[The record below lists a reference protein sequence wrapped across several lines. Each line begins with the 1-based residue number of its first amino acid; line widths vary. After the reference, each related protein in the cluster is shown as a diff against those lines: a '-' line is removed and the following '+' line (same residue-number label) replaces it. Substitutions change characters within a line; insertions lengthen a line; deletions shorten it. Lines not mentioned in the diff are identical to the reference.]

1 MAGSTDQ
8 ISLNSEAIYSGYQS
22 VNYAKKSMSS
32 LFSLLSANNVDYSL
46 ISNLGFDYQSII
58 NNLNEQ
64 YNKLTDYSS
73 RLLKVKNILL
83 KADPN
88 NEYLFQQIDLQ
99 FIGMDMGDNPSETDL
114 ITYFNTMK
122 KVYYTAKGKDI
133 NELSDFEKAIIK
145 NYEES
150 GYADFDEY
158 QNLINEISQ
167 LKGEYSELNKQNQMG
182 AGLGG
187 YSISTDS
194 EKYNENQNRLIE
206 LTKKLDELES
216 RSSFLEKGLKEK
228 GLLELSGW
236 EELKIAGS
244 KYIDTLKDFKDN
256 IANGE
261 FEEAHDNIKT
271 LQATNAVVL
280 GKVTSGILKIG
291 EYVQDG
297 VAMLETTGASVITL
311 GIDAVFGTNYTDDMW
326 KSTMDYVAIDQV
338 GNIEKGFYE
347 NTSLGKELNDE
358 SILKYNSKG
367 AESIKNAS
375 KKVGEMVAATAVTVA
390 TGGTAAPL
398 VAAGIGFLEGTG
410 QGGEKYFSMID
421 ENGNYTNR
429 NVKGIGLSYLEG
441 IQKGSEWYISG
452 QVGSGIYN
460 GVKSF
465 VNPASI
471 TKEVASRATGN
482 TFKDAVVNTIK
493 LPDMYVDFAAA
504 TAKAGAGYITN
515 GEVNWKDYAFEMGF
529 AVLGNF
535 AGELLSA
542 AGANKALKN
551 QNKVSDGKTML
562 ENIDEQ
568 IARANITSKETGAA
582 SQIKI
587 HSIEDLTD
595 KQLEAI
601 SDKQLVCFVVDS
613 KKQPVSFEDAFIEL
627 KRSGKI
633 PADSPL
639 MKEYQNEITRQI
651 QYANYRAGSHD
662 NFMSVRVDS
671 LGDLTDGQ
679 LRMIGNRD
687 LVSFQVT
694 SKNGEIVSFEDAF
707 IELKRSGKIP
717 ADSPLMKEYQ
727 NEITRQIQYAN
738 YRAGSHDNF
747 MSVRVDSLG
756 DLTDGQLRMIGNRDL
771 VSFQVTSKNG
781 EIVSFEDAFIE
792 LKRSGKIP
800 ADSPLMKEYQ
810 NEITRQIQ
818 YANYRAGSHD
828 NFMSVRVDS
837 LDDLTFDQL
846 QAIEKKGL
854 VSFQVVS
861 KNNEILSF
869 EDVFDEYIK
878 SNLHQLE
885 VVADADMLR
894 LIKQYDLVDESD
906 IIRTMDN
913 IQALYEEGRIA
924 AELKYNTFLKNFREH
939 RFGHAS
945 YVAEYA
951 DNLVKDV
958 PNADGLYVLYGGI
971 THDLG
976 MMGGVVKID
985 GKYRLIDEFVDEL
998 KISLDAK
1005 DISGAEL
1012 AFKNGLID
1020 AGKDNAKR
1028 INGLSDEMW
1037 ESLSK
1042 AQQKG
1047 YIASTWSKL
1056 TDIEKS
1062 AILEKWL
1069 KDGADGLVR
1078 KNHPLNSGIL
1088 DVIMMEDLIPSQ
1100 LDSKKVAL
1108 LAMSHSK
1115 STSGIKDYT
1124 NKGQWKECVDKLAQA
1139 CNTSKPGSFSDAD
1152 VSRLKAM
1159 IDNEKEFETLCNEAL
1174 CIRDADAM
1182 AQMITTVGKDGKKI
1196 GLVMQPGGFS
1206 VVNNYAARGA
1216 DFNIPVA
1223 SADDEIK
1230 AIKDKLYFTDGK
1242 EPIEVTNNFSKK
1254 IHAGEG
1260 NLTFGSHFDGTSYT
1274 ARIMPVE
1281 ANEFPNST
1289 FDAIDERLGEIIT
1302 YTNCTQRKVEIV
1314 LPAAAKD
1321 TALGKFYKDAL
1332 EKLKSK
1338 QLASITEQVVSGKM
1352 TKEIGDRCEEYI
1364 KHGLDVVFE

>member
-1 MAGSTDQ
+1 
-8 ISLNSEAIYSGYQS
+8 
-22 VNYAKKSMSS
+22 
-32 LFSLLSANNVDYSL
+32 
-46 ISNLGFDYQSII
+46 
-58 NNLNEQ
+58 
-64 YNKLTDYSS
+64 
-73 RLLKVKNILL
+73 
-83 KADPN
+83 
-88 NEYLFQQIDLQ
+88 
-99 FIGMDMGDNPSETDL
+99 
-114 ITYFNTMK
+114 
-122 KVYYTAKGKDI
+122 
-133 NELSDFEKAIIK
+133 
-145 NYEES
+145 
-150 GYADFDEY
+150 
-158 QNLINEISQ
+158 
-167 LKGEYSELNKQNQMG
+167 MG

-236 EELKIAGS
+236 EELKIAGA

-671 LGDLTDGQ
+671 LDDLTDGQ

-747 MSVRVDSLG
+747 MSVRVDSLD

>member
-1 MAGSTDQ
+1 MEGSADQ

-46 ISNLGFDYQSII
+46 IANLGFDYQSII

-114 ITYFNTMK
+114 IAYFNTMK
-122 KVYYTAKGKDI
+122 NVYYTAKGKDV

-158 QNLINEISQ
+158 QNLMSEISQ
-167 LKGEYSELNKQNQMG
+167 LKAEYSEANKQVQMG

-187 YSISTDS
+187 YSVSTDF

-216 RSSFLEKGLKEK
+216 RSSFLEKNLKEK
-228 GLLELSGW
+228 GLIELSGW
-236 EELKIAGS
+236 EELKVAGS
-244 KYIDTLKDFKDN
+244 KYIDTLKDFKNN
-256 IANGE
+256 IVNGE

-280 GKVTSGILKIG
+280 EKVTSGVLKIG
-291 EYVQDG
+291 EYIQDG
-297 VAMLETTGASVITL
+297 TIMLKTTGASVITL

-326 KSTMDYVAIDQV
+326 ESTMDYVAIDQV
-338 GNIEKGFYE
+338 GNIEKVFYE

-375 KKVGEMVAATAVTVA
+375 KKVGEIAAATAITIA
-390 TGGTAAPL
+390 TGGAAAPL

-410 QGGEKYFSMID
+410 QGGEKYFSMTD

-429 NVKGIGLSYLEG
+429 SVKDIGLSYLEG
-441 IQKGSEWYISG
+441 IQKGAEWYISG

-471 TKEVASRATGN
+471 TREVASRATGN

-515 GEVNWKDYAFEMGF
+515 GKVNWKDYAFEMGF

-542 AGANKALKN
+542 AAANKTI
-551 QNKVSDGKTML
+551 DG
-562 ENIDEQ
+562 Q
-568 IARANITSKETGAA
+568 IAKANIVSKETGAV

-587 HSIEDLTD
+587 HSI
-595 KQLEAI
+595 K
-601 SDKQLVCFVVDS
+601 
-613 KKQPVSFEDAFIEL
+613 
-627 KRSGKI
+627 
-633 PADSPL
+633 
-639 MKEYQNEITRQI
+639 
-651 QYANYRAGSHD
+651 
-662 NFMSVRVDS
+662 
-671 LGDLTDGQ
+671 
-679 LRMIGNRD
+679 
-687 LVSFQVT
+687 
-694 SKNGEIVSFEDAF
+694 
-707 IELKRSGKIP
+707 
-717 ADSPLMKEYQ
+717 
-727 NEITRQIQYAN
+727 
-738 YRAGSHDNF
+738 
-747 MSVRVDSLG
+747 
-756 DLTDGQLRMIGNRDL
+756 
-771 VSFQVTSKNG
+771 
-781 EIVSFEDAFIE
+781 
-792 LKRSGKIP
+792 
-800 ADSPLMKEYQ
+800 
-810 NEITRQIQ
+810 
-818 YANYRAGSHD
+818 
-828 NFMSVRVDS
+828 
-837 LDDLTFDQL
+837 DLTFDQL

-885 VVADADMLR
+885 VVADADMIR
-894 LIKQYDLVDESD
+894 LIKQYDLIDESN
-906 IIRTMDN
+906 IKRTMDN

-924 AELKYNTFLKNFREH
+924 AESKYNTFFQNFREH

-951 DNLVKDV
+951 DNLAKDV

-976 MMGGVVKID
+976 MLGGVVKID
-985 GKYRLIDEFVDEL
+985 GKYRLVDEFVDEL
-998 KISLDAK
+998 RNSLK
-1005 DISGAEL
+1005 VNDINGAEL
-1012 AFKNGLID
+1012 AFRNGLID

-1037 ESLSK
+1037 KSLSK

-1062 AILEKWL
+1062 TILEKWL

-1088 DVIMMEDLIPSQ
+1088 DVIMMDDLIPSQ

-1159 IDNEKEFETLCNEAL
+1159 IDNEKEFEALCNEAL

-1206 VVNNYAARGA
+1206 VVNNYAPRGA

-1230 AIKDKLYFTDGK
+1230 AIKDKLYFTDGR
-1242 EPIEVTNNFSKK
+1242 EPIEVSSNFSKK

-1274 ARIMPVE
+1274 ARMIPVE

-1314 LPAAAKD
+1314 LPAAAED
-1321 TALGKFYKDAL
+1321 TALGNFYKDAL
-1332 EKLKSK
+1332 KKLKSK
-1338 QLASITEQVVSGKM
+1338 QMASITEQVATGKM
-1352 TKEIGDRCEEYI
+1352 TKEIGDRCKEYLE
-1364 KHGLDVVFE
+1364 HGLDVVFE

>member
-46 ISNLGFDYQSII
+46 ITNLGFDYQSII

-542 AGANKALKN
+542 AGANKALKS

-568 IARANITSKETGAA
+568 IVRANITSKETGAA

-613 KKQPVSFEDAFIEL
+613 KKQP
-627 KRSGKI
+627 
-633 PADSPL
+633 
-639 MKEYQNEITRQI
+639 
-651 QYANYRAGSHD
+651 
-662 NFMSVRVDS
+662 
-671 LGDLTDGQ
+671 
-679 LRMIGNRD
+679 
-687 LVSFQVT
+687 
-694 SKNGEIVSFEDAF
+694 
-707 IELKRSGKIP
+707 
-717 ADSPLMKEYQ
+717 
-727 NEITRQIQYAN
+727 
-738 YRAGSHDNF
+738 
-747 MSVRVDSLG
+747 
-756 DLTDGQLRMIGNRDL
+756 
-771 VSFQVTSKNG
+771 
-781 EIVSFEDAFIE
+781 VSFEDAFIE

-1242 EPIEVTNNFSKK
+1242 DPIEVTNNFSKK

-1321 TALGKFYKDAL
+1321 TALGKFYEDAL

-1364 KHGLDVVFE
+1364 EHGLKVVFE

>member
-1 MAGSTDQ
+1 MEGSADQ

-46 ISNLGFDYQSII
+46 IANLGFDYQSII

-83 KADPN
+83 EADPN

-114 ITYFNTMK
+114 IAYFNTMK
-122 KVYYTAKGKDI
+122 NVYYTAKGKDV

-158 QNLINEISQ
+158 QNLMSEISQ
-167 LKGEYSELNKQNQMG
+167 LKAEYSEANKQVQMG

-187 YSISTDS
+187 YSVSTDF

-216 RSSFLEKGLKEK
+216 RSSFLEKNLKEK
-228 GLLELSGW
+228 GLIELSGW
-236 EELKIAGS
+236 EELKVAGS
-244 KYIDTLKDFKDN
+244 KYIDTLKDFKNN
-256 IANGE
+256 IVNGE

-280 GKVTSGILKIG
+280 EKVTSGILKIG
-291 EYVQDG
+291 EYIQDG
-297 VAMLETTGASVITL
+297 TIMLKTTGASVITL

-326 KSTMDYVAIDQV
+326 ESTMDYVAIDQV
-338 GNIEKGFYE
+338 GNIEKVFYE

-375 KKVGEMVAATAVTVA
+375 KKVGEIAAATAITIA
-390 TGGTAAPL
+390 TGGAAAPL

-410 QGGEKYFSMID
+410 QGGEKYFSMTD

-429 NVKGIGLSYLEG
+429 NVKDIGLSYLEG
-441 IQKGSEWYISG
+441 IQKGAEWYISG

-471 TKEVASRATGN
+471 TREVASRATGN

-515 GEVNWKDYAFEMGF
+515 GKVNWKDYAFEMGF

-542 AGANKALKN
+542 AAANKTFVK
-551 QNKVSDGKTML
+551 
-562 ENIDEQ
+562 NIDEQ
-568 IARANITSKETGAA
+568 IARANIASKEAGAV

-587 HSIEDLTD
+587 HSIE
-595 KQLEAI
+595 
-601 SDKQLVCFVVDS
+601 
-613 KKQPVSFEDAFIEL
+613 
-627 KRSGKI
+627 
-633 PADSPL
+633 
-639 MKEYQNEITRQI
+639 
-651 QYANYRAGSHD
+651 
-662 NFMSVRVDS
+662 
-671 LGDLTDGQ
+671 
-679 LRMIGNRD
+679 
-687 LVSFQVT
+687 
-694 SKNGEIVSFEDAF
+694 
-707 IELKRSGKIP
+707 
-717 ADSPLMKEYQ
+717 
-727 NEITRQIQYAN
+727 
-738 YRAGSHDNF
+738 
-747 MSVRVDSLG
+747 
-756 DLTDGQLRMIGNRDL
+756 
-771 VSFQVTSKNG
+771 
-781 EIVSFEDAFIE
+781 
-792 LKRSGKIP
+792 
-800 ADSPLMKEYQ
+800 
-810 NEITRQIQ
+810 
-818 YANYRAGSHD
+818 
-828 NFMSVRVDS
+828 
-837 LDDLTFDQL
+837 DLTFDQL
-846 QAIEKKGL
+846 QAIEKKRL

-976 MMGGVVKID
+976 MLGGVVKID

-998 KISLDAK
+998 RNSLKVNDVN
-1005 DISGAEL
+1005 GAEL
-1012 AFKNGLID
+1012 AFRNGLID

-1088 DVIMMEDLIPSQ
+1088 DVIMMDDLIPSQ

-1152 VSRLKAM
+1152 VSRFKAM
-1159 IDNEKEFETLCNEAL
+1159 IDNEKEFEALCNEAL

-1182 AQMITTVGKDGKKI
+1182 AQMITIVGKDGKKI

-1230 AIKDKLYFTDGK
+1230 AIKDKLYFTDGR

-1314 LPAAAKD
+1314 LPAAAEG
-1321 TALGKFYKDAL
+1321 TALGDFYKEAL

-1364 KHGLDVVFE
+1364 EHGLKVVFE

>member
-1 MAGSTDQ
+1 MEGSADQ

-83 KADPN
+83 EADPN

-114 ITYFNTMK
+114 IAYFNTMK
-122 KVYYTAKGKDI
+122 KVYYTAKGKDV

-158 QNLINEISQ
+158 QELISEISQ
-167 LKGEYSELNKQNQMG
+167 LKAEYSEANKQVQMG

-187 YSISTDS
+187 YSVSTDS

-216 RSSFLEKGLKEK
+216 RSSFLEKNLKEK
-228 GLLELSGW
+228 GLIELSCW
-236 EELKIAGS
+236 EELKVAGS
-244 KYIDTLKDFKDN
+244 KYIDTIKDFKNN
-256 IANGE
+256 IVNGE

-291 EYVQDG
+291 ELLQDG
-297 VAMLETTGASVITL
+297 TIMLETTGASIITL
-311 GIDAVFGTNYTDDMW
+311 GIDAVFGTNYTDNMW
-326 KSTMDYVAIDQV
+326 ESTMDYVAIDQV
-338 GNIEKGFYE
+338 GNIEKVFYE
-347 NTSLGKELNDE
+347 NTLLGKELNDE

-375 KKVGEMVAATAVTVA
+375 KKVGEIAAATAITVV

-410 QGGEKYFSMID
+410 QGGEKYFSMTD

-429 NVKGIGLSYLEG
+429 SVKDIGLSYLEG
-441 IQKGSEWYISG
+441 IQKGAEWYVSG
-452 QVGSGIYN
+452 QVGSGIYS

-471 TKEVASRATGN
+471 TREVASRATGN

-493 LPDMYVDFAAA
+493 SPDMYVDFAAA

-515 GEVNWKDYAFEMGF
+515 GKVNWKDYAFELGF

-542 AGANKALKN
+542 AGANKTI
-551 QNKVSDGKTML
+551 DG
-562 ENIDEQ
+562 Q
-568 IARANITSKETGAA
+568 IAKANIASKKTGAV

-587 HSIEDLTD
+587 HSIE
-595 KQLEAI
+595 
-601 SDKQLVCFVVDS
+601 
-613 KKQPVSFEDAFIEL
+613 
-627 KRSGKI
+627 
-633 PADSPL
+633 
-639 MKEYQNEITRQI
+639 
-651 QYANYRAGSHD
+651 
-662 NFMSVRVDS
+662 
-671 LGDLTDGQ
+671 
-679 LRMIGNRD
+679 
-687 LVSFQVT
+687 
-694 SKNGEIVSFEDAF
+694 
-707 IELKRSGKIP
+707 
-717 ADSPLMKEYQ
+717 
-727 NEITRQIQYAN
+727 
-738 YRAGSHDNF
+738 
-747 MSVRVDSLG
+747 
-756 DLTDGQLRMIGNRDL
+756 
-771 VSFQVTSKNG
+771 
-781 EIVSFEDAFIE
+781 
-792 LKRSGKIP
+792 
-800 ADSPLMKEYQ
+800 
-810 NEITRQIQ
+810 
-818 YANYRAGSHD
+818 
-828 NFMSVRVDS
+828 
-837 LDDLTFDQL
+837 DLTFDQL
-846 QAIEKKGL
+846 QAIEKKRL

-885 VVADADMLR
+885 VVDDADMIR
-894 LIKQYDLVDESD
+894 LIKQYDLIDESN
-906 IIRTMDN
+906 IKRTMDN

-924 AELKYNTFLKNFREH
+924 AESKYNTFFQNFREH

-951 DNLVKDV
+951 DNLAKDV

-976 MMGGVVKID
+976 MLGGVVKID
-985 GKYRLIDEFVDEL
+985 GKYRLVDEFVDEL
-998 KISLDAK
+998 RNSLK
-1005 DISGAEL
+1005 VNDINGAEL
-1012 AFKNGLID
+1012 AFRNGLID

-1047 YIASTWSKL
+1047 YIASTWPKL
-1056 TDIEKS
+1056 TDVEKS

-1159 IDNEKEFETLCNEAL
+1159 IDNEKEFEALCNEAL
-1174 CIRDADAM
+1174 CVRDADAM
-1182 AQMITTVGKDGKKI
+1182 AQMITIVGKDGKKI

-1230 AIKDKLYFTDGK
+1230 AIKDKLYFTDGTK
-1242 EPIEVTNNFSKK
+1242 PVEVSSDFSKK

-1314 LPAAAKD
+1314 LPAAAED
-1321 TALGKFYKDAL
+1321 TALGNFYKDAL

-1338 QLASITEQVVSGKM
+1338 QMASITEQVATGKM
-1352 TKEIGDRCEEYI
+1352 TEEIGDRCKEYLE
-1364 KHGLDVVFE
+1364 HGLDVVFE

>member
-1 MAGSTDQ
+1 MEGSADQ

-46 ISNLGFDYQSII
+46 IANLGFDYQSII

-83 KADPN
+83 EADPN

-114 ITYFNTMK
+114 IAYFNTMK
-122 KVYYTAKGKDI
+122 NVYYTAKGKDV

-158 QNLINEISQ
+158 QNLMSEISQ
-167 LKGEYSELNKQNQMG
+167 LKAEYSEANKQVQMG

-187 YSISTDS
+187 YSVSTDF

-216 RSSFLEKGLKEK
+216 RSSFLEKNLKEK
-228 GLLELSGW
+228 GLIELSGW
-236 EELKIAGS
+236 EELKVAGS
-244 KYIDTLKDFKDN
+244 KYIDTLKDFKNN
-256 IANGE
+256 IVNGE

-280 GKVTSGILKIG
+280 EKVTSGILKIG
-291 EYVQDG
+291 EYIQDG
-297 VAMLETTGASVITL
+297 TIMLKTTGASVITL

-326 KSTMDYVAIDQV
+326 ESTMDYVAIDQV
-338 GNIEKGFYE
+338 GNIEKVFYE

-375 KKVGEMVAATAVTVA
+375 KKVGEIAAATAITVA
-390 TGGTAAPL
+390 TGGAAAPL

-410 QGGEKYFSMID
+410 QGGEKYFSMTD

-429 NVKGIGLSYLEG
+429 SVKDIGLSYLEG
-441 IQKGSEWYISG
+441 IQKGAEWYISG

-471 TKEVASRATGN
+471 TREVASRATGN

-515 GEVNWKDYAFEMGF
+515 GKVNWKDYAFEMGF

-542 AGANKALKN
+542 AAANKTI
-551 QNKVSDGKTML
+551 DGK
-562 ENIDEQ
+562 
-568 IARANITSKETGAA
+568 IAKANIVSKETGAV

-587 HSIEDLTD
+587 HSI
-595 KQLEAI
+595 K
-601 SDKQLVCFVVDS
+601 
-613 KKQPVSFEDAFIEL
+613 
-627 KRSGKI
+627 
-633 PADSPL
+633 
-639 MKEYQNEITRQI
+639 
-651 QYANYRAGSHD
+651 
-662 NFMSVRVDS
+662 
-671 LGDLTDGQ
+671 
-679 LRMIGNRD
+679 
-687 LVSFQVT
+687 
-694 SKNGEIVSFEDAF
+694 
-707 IELKRSGKIP
+707 
-717 ADSPLMKEYQ
+717 
-727 NEITRQIQYAN
+727 
-738 YRAGSHDNF
+738 
-747 MSVRVDSLG
+747 
-756 DLTDGQLRMIGNRDL
+756 
-771 VSFQVTSKNG
+771 
-781 EIVSFEDAFIE
+781 
-792 LKRSGKIP
+792 
-800 ADSPLMKEYQ
+800 
-810 NEITRQIQ
+810 
-818 YANYRAGSHD
+818 
-828 NFMSVRVDS
+828 
-837 LDDLTFDQL
+837 DLTFDQL

-885 VVADADMLR
+885 VVADADMIR
-894 LIKQYDLVDESD
+894 LIKQYDLIDESN
-906 IIRTMDN
+906 IKRTMDN

-924 AELKYNTFLKNFREH
+924 AESKYNTFFQNFREH

-951 DNLVKDV
+951 DNLAKDV

-976 MMGGVVKID
+976 MLGGVVKID
-985 GKYRLIDEFVDEL
+985 GKYRLVDEFVDEL
-998 KISLDAK
+998 RNSLK
-1005 DISGAEL
+1005 VNDINGAEL
-1012 AFKNGLID
+1012 AFRNGLID

-1037 ESLSK
+1037 KSLSK

-1062 AILEKWL
+1062 TILEKWL

-1088 DVIMMEDLIPSQ
+1088 DVIMMDDLIPSQ

-1159 IDNEKEFETLCNEAL
+1159 IDNEKEFEALCNEAL

-1206 VVNNYAARGA
+1206 VVNNYAPRGA

-1230 AIKDKLYFTDGK
+1230 AIKDKLYFTNGK
-1242 EPIEVTNNFSKK
+1242 EPVEVSSNFSKK

-1274 ARIMPVE
+1274 ARMIPVE

-1321 TALGKFYKDAL
+1321 TALGDFYKEAL

-1338 QLASITEQVVSGKM
+1338 QLASITEQVASGKM

-1364 KHGLDVVFE
+1364 EHGLKVVFE

>member
-1 MAGSTDQ
+1 MEGSTDQ

-46 ISNLGFDYQSII
+46 ITNLGFDYQSII

-236 EELKIAGS
+236 EELKVAGS
-244 KYIDTLKDFKDN
+244 KYIDTLKDFKNN
-256 IANGE
+256 IVNGE
-261 FEEAHDNIKT
+261 FEEAQDNIKT

-297 VAMLETTGASVITL
+297 VVMLKTTGASVITL

-410 QGGEKYFSMID
+410 QGGEKYFSMTD

-542 AGANKALKN
+542 AAANKTI
-551 QNKVSDGKTML
+551 DG
-562 ENIDEQ
+562 Q
-568 IARANITSKETGAA
+568 IAKANIASKKTGAV

-587 HSIEDLTD
+587 HSIE
-595 KQLEAI
+595 
-601 SDKQLVCFVVDS
+601 
-613 KKQPVSFEDAFIEL
+613 
-627 KRSGKI
+627 
-633 PADSPL
+633 
-639 MKEYQNEITRQI
+639 
-651 QYANYRAGSHD
+651 
-662 NFMSVRVDS
+662 
-671 LGDLTDGQ
+671 
-679 LRMIGNRD
+679 
-687 LVSFQVT
+687 
-694 SKNGEIVSFEDAF
+694 
-707 IELKRSGKIP
+707 
-717 ADSPLMKEYQ
+717 
-727 NEITRQIQYAN
+727 
-738 YRAGSHDNF
+738 
-747 MSVRVDSLG
+747 
-756 DLTDGQLRMIGNRDL
+756 
-771 VSFQVTSKNG
+771 
-781 EIVSFEDAFIE
+781 
-792 LKRSGKIP
+792 
-800 ADSPLMKEYQ
+800 
-810 NEITRQIQ
+810 
-818 YANYRAGSHD
+818 
-828 NFMSVRVDS
+828 
-837 LDDLTFDQL
+837 DLTFDQL

-894 LIKQYDLVDESD
+894 LIKQYDLVDESN

-976 MMGGVVKID
+976 MLGGVVKID

-1100 LDSKKVAL
+1100 LDSKKAAL

-1159 IDNEKEFETLCNEAL
+1159 IDNEKEFEALCNEAL

-1242 EPIEVTNNFSKK
+1242 DPIEVTNNFSKK

-1321 TALGKFYKDAL
+1321 TALGKFYEDAL

>member
-1 MAGSTDQ
+1 MSVRVD
-8 ISLNSEAIYSGYQS
+8 SL
-22 VNYAKKSMSS
+22 
-32 LFSLLSANNVDYSL
+32 D
-46 ISNLGFDYQSII
+46 D
-58 NNLNEQ
+58 
-64 YNKLTDYSS
+64 LT
-73 RLLKVKNILL
+73 
-83 KADPN
+83 
-88 NEYLFQQIDLQ
+88 
-99 FIGMDMGDNPSETDL
+99 
-114 ITYFNTMK
+114 
-122 KVYYTAKGKDI
+122 
-133 NELSDFEKAIIK
+133 EK
-145 NYEES
+145 
-150 GYADFDEY
+150 
-158 QNLINEISQ
+158 
-167 LKGEYSELNKQNQMG
+167 
-182 AGLGG
+182 
-187 YSISTDS
+187 
-194 EKYNENQNRLIE
+194 
-206 LTKKLDELES
+206 
-216 RSSFLEKGLKEK
+216 
-228 GLLELSGW
+228 
-236 EELKIAGS
+236 
-244 KYIDTLKDFKDN
+244 
-256 IANGE
+256 
-261 FEEAHDNIKT
+261 
-271 LQATNAVVL
+271 
-280 GKVTSGILKIG
+280 
-291 EYVQDG
+291 
-297 VAMLETTGASVITL
+297 TGAV
-311 GIDAVFGTNYTDDMW
+311 
-326 KSTMDYVAIDQV
+326 
-338 GNIEKGFYE
+338 
-347 NTSLGKELNDE
+347 
-358 SILKYNSKG
+358 
-367 AESIKNAS
+367 
-375 KKVGEMVAATAVTVA
+375 
-390 TGGTAAPL
+390 
-398 VAAGIGFLEGTG
+398 
-410 QGGEKYFSMID
+410 
-421 ENGNYTNR
+421 
-429 NVKGIGLSYLEG
+429 
-441 IQKGSEWYISG
+441 
-452 QVGSGIYN
+452 
-460 GVKSF
+460 
-465 VNPASI
+465 
-471 TKEVASRATGN
+471 
-482 TFKDAVVNTIK
+482 
-493 LPDMYVDFAAA
+493 
-504 TAKAGAGYITN
+504 
-515 GEVNWKDYAFEMGF
+515 
-529 AVLGNF
+529 
-535 AGELLSA
+535 
-542 AGANKALKN
+542 
-551 QNKVSDGKTML
+551 
-562 ENIDEQ
+562 
-568 IARANITSKETGAA
+568 

-587 HSIEDLTD
+587 HSIE
-595 KQLEAI
+595 
-601 SDKQLVCFVVDS
+601 
-613 KKQPVSFEDAFIEL
+613 
-627 KRSGKI
+627 
-633 PADSPL
+633 
-639 MKEYQNEITRQI
+639 
-651 QYANYRAGSHD
+651 
-662 NFMSVRVDS
+662 
-671 LGDLTDGQ
+671 
-679 LRMIGNRD
+679 
-687 LVSFQVT
+687 
-694 SKNGEIVSFEDAF
+694 
-707 IELKRSGKIP
+707 
-717 ADSPLMKEYQ
+717 
-727 NEITRQIQYAN
+727 
-738 YRAGSHDNF
+738 
-747 MSVRVDSLG
+747 
-756 DLTDGQLRMIGNRDL
+756 
-771 VSFQVTSKNG
+771 
-781 EIVSFEDAFIE
+781 
-792 LKRSGKIP
+792 
-800 ADSPLMKEYQ
+800 
-810 NEITRQIQ
+810 
-818 YANYRAGSHD
+818 
-828 NFMSVRVDS
+828 
-837 LDDLTFDQL
+837 DLTFDQL

-869 EDVFDEYIK
+869 DDVFDEYIK

-1037 ESLSK
+1037 KSLSE

-1159 IDNEKEFETLCNEAL
+1159 IDNEKEFEVLCNEAL

-1242 EPIEVTNNFSKK
+1242 DPIEVTNNFSKK

-1289 FDAIDERLGEIIT
+1289 FDAIDESLV
-1302 YTNCTQRKVEIV
+1302 K
-1314 LPAAAKD
+1314 
-1321 TALGKFYKDAL
+1321 
-1332 EKLKSK
+1332 
-1338 QLASITEQVVSGKM
+1338 
-1352 TKEIGDRCEEYI
+1352 
-1364 KHGLDVVFE
+1364 

>member
-1 MAGSTDQ
+1 MEGSTDQ

-46 ISNLGFDYQSII
+46 IANLGFDYQSII

-114 ITYFNTMK
+114 IAYFNTMK
-122 KVYYTAKGKDI
+122 NVYYTAKGKDV

-158 QNLINEISQ
+158 QNLMSEISQ
-167 LKGEYSELNKQNQMG
+167 LKAEYSEANKQVQMG

-187 YSISTDS
+187 YSVSTDF

-216 RSSFLEKGLKEK
+216 RSSFLEKNLKEK
-228 GLLELSGW
+228 GLIELSGW

-244 KYIDTLKDFKDN
+244 KYIDTLKDFKNN
-256 IANGE
+256 IVNGE

-280 GKVTSGILKIG
+280 EKVTSGILKIG
-291 EYVQDG
+291 ELIQDG
-297 VAMLETTGASVITL
+297 TAMLKTTGASVITL

-338 GNIEKGFYE
+338 GNIEKDFYE

-367 AESIKNAS
+367 AESIKNVS
-375 KKVGEMVAATAVTVA
+375 KKVGEMVAATAITVA
-390 TGGTAAPL
+390 TGGAAAPL

-410 QGGEKYFSMID
+410 QGGEKYFSMTD

-429 NVKGIGLSYLEG
+429 SVKDIGLSYLEG
-441 IQKGSEWYISG
+441 IQKGAEWYVSG

-471 TKEVASRATGN
+471 TREVASRATGN

-515 GEVNWKDYAFEMGF
+515 GEVNWKEYALEMGF

-542 AGANKALKN
+542 AAANKTI
-551 QNKVSDGKTML
+551 DG
-562 ENIDEQ
+562 Q
-568 IARANITSKETGAA
+568 IARANIVSKETGAV
-582 SQIKI
+582 SKIKI
-587 HSIEDLTD
+587 HNIE
-595 KQLEAI
+595 
-601 SDKQLVCFVVDS
+601 
-613 KKQPVSFEDAFIEL
+613 
-627 KRSGKI
+627 
-633 PADSPL
+633 
-639 MKEYQNEITRQI
+639 
-651 QYANYRAGSHD
+651 
-662 NFMSVRVDS
+662 
-671 LGDLTDGQ
+671 
-679 LRMIGNRD
+679 
-687 LVSFQVT
+687 
-694 SKNGEIVSFEDAF
+694 
-707 IELKRSGKIP
+707 
-717 ADSPLMKEYQ
+717 
-727 NEITRQIQYAN
+727 
-738 YRAGSHDNF
+738 
-747 MSVRVDSLG
+747 
-756 DLTDGQLRMIGNRDL
+756 
-771 VSFQVTSKNG
+771 
-781 EIVSFEDAFIE
+781 
-792 LKRSGKIP
+792 
-800 ADSPLMKEYQ
+800 
-810 NEITRQIQ
+810 
-818 YANYRAGSHD
+818 
-828 NFMSVRVDS
+828 
-837 LDDLTFDQL
+837 DLTFDQL

-869 EDVFDEYIK
+869 EDVFDEYVK

-885 VVADADMLR
+885 VVADADMIR
-894 LIKQYDLVDESD
+894 LIKQYDLVDERD
-906 IIRTMDN
+906 IARTMDN
-913 IQALYEEGRIA
+913 IHALYEEGRIA
-924 AELKYNTFLKNFREH
+924 AESKYNTFFQYFREH
-939 RFGHAS
+939 RYGHAS

-951 DNLVKDV
+951 DNLIKDV
-958 PNADGLYVLYGGI
+958 PNTDGLYVLYGGI

-976 MMGGVVKID
+976 MRGGVAKID
-985 GKYRLIDEFVDEL
+985 GKYRLIDEFVDNL
-998 KISLDAK
+998 KISLDNH

-1012 AFKNGLID
+1012 AFRNGLID

-1028 INGLSDEMW
+1028 IHGISDEIW
-1037 ESLSK
+1037 ATLSK
-1042 AQQKG
+1042 EQQKG

-1056 TDIEKS
+1056 TDAEKS
-1062 AILEKWL
+1062 VRLEKWL
-1069 KDGADGLVR
+1069 EDGADGLVR
-1078 KNHPLNSGIL
+1078 KNHPLNSGICVVL
-1088 DVIMMEDLIPSQ
+1088 MDDLIPSQ

-1115 STSGIKDYT
+1115 STSGIKDFT
-1124 NKGQWKECVDKLAQA
+1124 NKEQWKECVDKLAEA
-1139 CNTSKPGSFSDAD
+1139 CNTFKPDSFSDVE

-1159 IDNEKEFETLCNEAL
+1159 IDNEKEFKALCDEAL

-1182 AQMITTVGKDGKKI
+1182 AQMITTVGKDGKKV

-1206 VVNNYAARGA
+1206 VVNNYGTRGA

-1230 AIKDKLYFTDGK
+1230 AIKDKLYFTDGR
-1242 EPIEVTNNFSKK
+1242 EPIEVANNFSKK

-1260 NLTFGSHFDGTSYT
+1260 NLTFGSHYDGTSYT

-1281 ANEFPNST
+1281 ANELPNST

-1314 LPAAAKD
+1314 LPASAKD
-1321 TALGKFYKDAL
+1321 TALGKFYEDAL
-1332 EKLKSK
+1332 DKLCSK
-1338 QLASITEQVVSGKM
+1338 QMASITEQVASGKM
-1352 TKEIGDRCEEYI
+1352 TKEIGDRCKEYLRN
-1364 KHGLDVVFE
+1364 GLKVVFE